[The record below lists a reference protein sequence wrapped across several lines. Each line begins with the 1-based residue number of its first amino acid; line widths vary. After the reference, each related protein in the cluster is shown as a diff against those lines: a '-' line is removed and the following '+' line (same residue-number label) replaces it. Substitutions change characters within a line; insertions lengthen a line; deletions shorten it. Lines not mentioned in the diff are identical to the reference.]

1 MDACEI
7 HTGETTIFLRRSGK
21 GPALLLL
28 HGFPQTHLMWRDII
42 PRLADDFTVVCP
54 DLRGYGQ
61 SGCPSSDD
69 DHAPYSKRAMAKDMV
84 VVMEQLGFDHFM
96 VAGHDRGARVAYRL
110 ALDHTQRVRRL
121 AVLDIIPTGEVWQR
135 ADKRITGFWPWS
147 LLSQSSPFPE
157 KLIAGAPDA
166 IVDQTLSDWGTDAG
180 IFSPEVRE
188 AYIKPLRDPGHVH
201 AICEEFRAAATID
214 HLHDMEDQQTGHRI
228 QCPVLLLW
236 GAGGPVDTW
245 YVEAGGPL
253 AIWRTWAH
261 EVTGRPV
268 SGGHF
273 FPEAMPEETAHALR
287 EFFQSAD

>member
-1 MDACEI
+1 MIREI
-7 HTGETTIFLRRSGK
+7 HTGETTIFLQRAGK

-28 HGFPQTHLMWRDII
+28 HGFPQTHLMWRDIV
-42 PRLADDFTVVCP
+42 PRLTNDFTVICA

-61 SGCPSSDD
+61 SGCPPSDA
-69 DHAPYSKRAMAKDMV
+69 DHTPYSKRTMAKDMV
-84 VVMEQLGFDHFM
+84 MVMEQLGFGQFM

-110 ALDHTQRVRRL
+110 ALDHPQRVKRL
-121 AVLDIIPTGEVWQR
+121 AALDIIPTSEVWDR

-147 LLSQSSPFPE
+147 LLSQNSPFPE
-157 KLIAGAPDA
+157 KLITGAPDA
-166 IVDQTLSDWGTDAG
+166 IVAQTLSDWGTDAG

-188 AYIKPLRDPGHVH
+188 AYIKPLRDPVHVH

-214 HLHDMEDQQTGHRI
+214 HLHDIEDRKTGNRI

-245 YVEAGGPL
+245 YVDAGGPL
-253 AIWRTWAH
+253 AIWRNWAH

-273 FPEAMPEETAHALR
+273 FPEAMPEETADALR
-287 EFFQSAD
+287 AFFQDAG